1 MKTTSMFFIKQL
13 IERYPTL
20 FSCEKQ
26 IEIAIELL
34 VSSYKK
40 GGKLLICGN
49 GGSAADSEHIVGELM
64 KGFCLPRNIDDEL
77 AGKLRT
83 YSDNP
88 EYLIDN
94 LQYGLPAISLV
105 SHTALSTA
113 FANDKAPDV
122 CFAQEVLG
130 YGKKEDVL
138 FGIST
143 SGNSKNVVYAAQVA
157 KAIGLKVLSLTG
169 SKPAKLDNLSDV
181 VIKVGSDI
189 TFKIQ
194 ELHLPVYHAICLALE
209 NEFFGA

>member
-1 MKTTSMFFIKQL
+1 VKKESLGYIDEL
-13 IERYPTL
+13 IERYPALVVCKGSIISAT
-20 FSCEKQ
+20 
-26 IEIAIELL
+26 ELL
-34 VSSYKK
+34 IKSYKN

-64 KGFCLPRNIDDEL
+64 KGFCLPRHINLEL
-77 AGKLRT
+77 SNKLRKI
-83 YSDNP
+83 SDNA

-130 YGKKEDVL
+130 YGKSGDVL
-138 FGIST
+138 LGIST

-157 KAIGLKVLSLTG
+157 KTIGINVIALTG
-169 SKPAKLDNLSDV
+169 EKDNKLERYASVN
-181 VIKVGSDI
+181 IKVPSSV

-194 ELHLPVYHAICLALE
+194 EFHLPVYHAICLALE
-209 NEFFGA
+209 DEFFGR